1 MRIAALTSGRTNPS
15 ARFRVRQHIPLL
27 REAGM
32 EVSEYC
38 PAVLQGARLP
48 GTLGR
53 VRVRYLP
60 PLVAGQIML
69 NLALRAPGIVGSYR
83 ADVTWLERNFVP
95 GLDDAAVLLGKP
107 LVLDIDD
114 AIWLYNPLGKSQVAR
129 LARRADMVFAGN
141 RFIADWCSQFCRNI
155 RVVPT
160 AVDASR
166 FVPRPMGKEP
176 DAPFVVGWTGTSG
189 NFPYLKAIESAL
201 DPFLRRHPSAQVMV
215 IADRAPRELSLP
227 AGQLVFHPWTP
238 DTEHLL
244 LQEFDVGIMPLDD
257 SDLSRGKCSYKLL
270 QYMAAG
276 LPVIASP
283 YGMNAEVLMCADI
296 GYAAT
301 TASDW
306 LEALETCKASPARI
320 RAQGATGRRVLL
332 EKYSLPVV
340 SSLLRSGFED
350 ALNSVAGG

>member
-114 AIWLYNPLGKSQVAR
+114 AIWLYNPLGKSQGHDW
-129 LARRADMVFAGN
+129 RA
-141 RFIADWCSQFCRNI
+141 
-155 RVVPT
+155 VPT
-160 AVDASR
+160 WCLPATALLRTGVRSFA
-166 FVPRPMGKEP
+166 
-176 DAPFVVGWTGTSG
+176 GTSG
-189 NFPYLKAIESAL
+189 LFRPRSMPAAL
-201 DPFLRRHPSAQVMV
+201 CPGPWGKSQTRH
-215 IADRAPRELSLP
+215 LSLAGP
-227 AGQLVFHPWTP
+227 A
-238 DTEHLL
+238 
-244 LQEFDVGIMPLDD
+244 
-257 SDLSRGKCSYKLL
+257 
-270 QYMAAG
+270 
-276 LPVIASP
+276 LPVI
-283 YGMNAEVLMCADI
+283 
-296 GYAAT
+296 
-301 TASDW
+301 
-306 LEALETCKASPARI
+306 
-320 RAQGATGRRVLL
+320 
-332 EKYSLPVV
+332 SLT
-340 SSLLRSGFED
+340 
-350 ALNSVAGG
+350 